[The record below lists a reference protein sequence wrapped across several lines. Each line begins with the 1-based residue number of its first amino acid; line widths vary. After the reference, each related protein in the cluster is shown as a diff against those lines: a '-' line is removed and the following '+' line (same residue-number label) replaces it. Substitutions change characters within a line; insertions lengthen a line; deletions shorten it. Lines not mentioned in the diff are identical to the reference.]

1 MSHSLSS
8 LAAVMRP
15 QTGRARP
22 LPPDERRATLIEA
35 TVSLIG
41 EHGTK
46 VTTRQIAEA
55 AGVAEGTIFRVFN
68 DKDELVTAAVGAVL
82 DPRPM
87 IAEIEAIDLTLPLR
101 DRMVRLT
108 MVLQRR
114 LISVFGLMHAMGVK
128 GPPEELREHRETMRP
143 ANDLLYCAAA
153 RVLAPDG
160 HRFRYSVHE
169 VTRILRLITFSGSHP
184 LISDGNQLTAEQIV
198 SVVLDGMLDH
208 NDERRL
214 PDPARVPAHDG
225 PTKNR
230 GDH

>member
-1 MSHSLSS
+1 
-8 LAAVMRP
+8 MRS

-22 LPPDERRATLIEA
+22 LPPDERRAALVEA
-35 TVSLIG
+35 TVPLVRD
-41 EHGTK
+41 HGTK

-55 AGVAEGTIFRVFN
+55 AGVAEGTIFRVFS

-87 IAEIEAIDLTLPLR
+87 IAEIEAIDLDLPLR
-101 DRMVRLT
+101 ERMVKLAT
-108 MVLQRR
+108 ILQRR
-114 LISVFGLMHAMGVK
+114 LISVFGLMAAMGVA
-128 GPPEELREHRETMRP
+128 GPPEELKEHRETIRP
-143 ANDLLYCAAA
+143 ANELLYCAAA

-184 LISDGNQLTAEQIV
+184 LISDGHLLTAEQIV
-198 SVVLDGMLDH
+198 SIVLDGMLDH
-208 NDERRL
+208 HSDT
-214 PDPARVPAHDG
+214 PIHH
-225 PTKNR
+225 R

>member
-1 MSHSLSS
+1 MTRS
-8 LAAVMRP
+8 

-22 LPPDERRATLIEA
+22 LPPDERRAALIEA
-35 TVSLIG
+35 TVPLIR

-46 VTTRQIAEA
+46 VTTRQIAIA
-55 AGVAEGTIFRVFN
+55 AGVAEGTIFRVFS

-87 IAEIEAIDLTLPLR
+87 ITEVEAIDLTLPLR
-101 DRMVRLT
+101 DRMVSLT
-108 MVLQRR
+108 NILQHR
-114 LISVFGLMHAMGVK
+114 LISVFGLLSAMGVK
-128 GPPEELREHRETMRP
+128 GPPEEMREHRESTRT

-169 VTRILRLITFSGSHP
+169 VARILRLITFSGSHP

-198 SVVLDGMLDH
+198 SIVLDGMLDH
-208 NDERRL
+208 DIDAPN
-214 PDPARVPAHDG
+214 H
-225 PTKNR
+225 NR